1 MPKTFEDWLLAFR
14 EFVIKNKRFPYSTED
29 GYEGYLYRWYY
40 RASQLT
46 DLTSDEILKI
56 DALGKEL
63 SNYPHNATEYIFL
76 QRCDLFKN
84 FVEGNNRM
92 LTKEDDPDLNK
103 WFYNSSRNYS
113 TYNDNRTIYFSQ
125 LLQDISKVLY

>member
-1 MPKTFEDWLLAFR
+1 MPKTFEEWLMAFR

-46 DLTSDEILKI
+46 DLTSDEILRI

-63 SNYPHNATEYIFL
+63 SNYPHNATEYNFL
-76 QRCDLFKN
+76 QKCDLFKK
-84 FVEGNNRM
+84 FVEGNKRM
-92 LTKEDDPDLNK
+92 LTKEDDSELFS
-103 WFYNSSRNYS
+103 WFYITKRNYS
-113 TYNDNRTIYFSQ
+113 SFKDNRNKYFCQ
-125 LLQDISKVLY
+125 LPAFVWI